1 MPKLVHTRDG
11 TFLGEITLEQGS
23 WLIGRRPDCDIRVDD
38 DTVSG
43 RHAVVTAR
51 PSAYME
57 GLLDVHVE
65 DQGST
70 NGTLVNGKK
79 VKRHMLKHGEVVKIG
94 DHDFTLI
101 DETTRGFET
110 TTVIL
115 PEDG

>member
-11 TFLGEITLEQGS
+11 QFLEDISLQEGS
-23 WLIGRRPDCDIRVDD
+23 VLIGRRPDCDIRLDD
-38 DTVSG
+38 ETVSG
-43 RHAVVTAR
+43 HHAVVTVA

-70 NGTLVNGKK
+70 NGTTVNGKSI
-79 VKRHMLKHGEVVKIG
+79 KRHMLKHGEVVKIG
-94 DHDFTLI
+94 SHEFAMV
-101 DETTRGFET
+101 DEATRGFET

-115 PEDG
+115 PD